1 MHILMLSHG
10 YPPTISGVTLVVQK
24 VAKAMVSRGHQVT
37 VVTASDRGAP
47 YQVVDEGVIL
57 RRVRSAPN
65 PFWSE
70 GRLPLLTYDRLR
82 EIIDEVRPDVINTHD
97 GALLSWQLYL
107 FEGGRSHVPEVL
119 TCHFLPRFVSY
130 YIHVGDRV
138 ERMIENLTWEVTV
151 RMING
156 FDHVI
161 FPTCS
166 QEAMFRKEGLEAP
179 STVISN
185 GFDAQRYNPNG
196 DVGDIERRY
205 GLPQGPRVL
214 FVGRL
219 ARDKKIDIL
228 IRAFARIET
237 GHLLLVGRGDDRQR
251 LEDLA
256 GGLGLRR
263 RVHFM
268 GFVPE
273 TDLPGIYRAAS
284 LFAIASDV
292 EVQSIPTLQ
301 AVGTGLPI
309 VAADAAALPE
319 LVQDGNNGYLARP
332 GDVDGFA
339 AAMRCILGDLDRA
352 SAFGQASLEIGRR
365 HSEDRTFRAYEQ
377 LYSAL
382 ALAEGQGRVAAA
394 RQQRNDSVPE
404 F

>member
-1 MHILMLSHG
+1 MHILLLSHG

-24 VAKAMVSRGHQVT
+24 VARAMVSRGHQVT

-47 YQVVDEGVIL
+47 YRVDDEGVVL

-70 GRLPLLTYDRLR
+70 GRLPLLSYDRLE
-82 EIIDEVRPDVINTHD
+82 EIIAEVEPDVINTHD
-97 GALLSWQLYL
+97 GALLSWQLYR
-107 FEGGRSHVPEVL
+107 FEAGKRHVPEVL
-119 TCHFLPRFVSY
+119 TCHFLPRFVTY
-130 YIHVGDRV
+130 YIHAADTV
-138 ERMIENLTWEVTV
+138 ERLIENLTWEFTV

-161 FPTCS
+161 FPTAS
-166 QEAMFRKEGLEAP
+166 QEVMFREEGLEAP

-185 GFDAQRYNPNG
+185 GFDAGRYRPNG
-196 DVGDIERRY
+196 EDEDIARRY
-205 GLPQGPRVL
+205 GLPQGPRAL

-228 IRAFARIET
+228 IRAFTGIQV
-237 GHLLLVGRGDDRQR
+237 GHLLLVGRGDDRER

-256 GGLGLRR
+256 GKLGLRH

-273 TDLPGIYRAAS
+273 ADLPGLYRAAS

-301 AVGTGLPI
+301 AAGTGLPI

-319 LVQDGNNGYLARP
+319 LVRDGENGYLVPP
-332 GDVDGFA
+332 GDVQDFA
-339 AAMRCILGDLDRA
+339 AAMKCILGDPQRA
-352 SAFGQASLEIGRR
+352 SAFGQASLEIGRS
-365 HSEDRTFRAYEQ
+365 HSEDRTFQSYEN
-377 LYSAL
+377 LYRSL
-382 ALAEGQGRVAAA
+382 AQANVRGAQ
-394 RQQRNDSVPE
+394 ST
-404 F
+404 